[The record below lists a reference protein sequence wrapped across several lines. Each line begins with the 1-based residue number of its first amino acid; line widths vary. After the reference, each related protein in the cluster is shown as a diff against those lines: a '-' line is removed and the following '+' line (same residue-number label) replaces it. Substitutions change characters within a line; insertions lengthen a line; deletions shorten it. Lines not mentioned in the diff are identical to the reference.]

1 MQYAKKLR
9 KGDKV
14 AIKSI
19 DECKNPMCGSHE
31 KVKTELIKGTNFV
44 QVTLI
49 AYCEAFL
56 RAKVTENPRHT
67 VRIYAISIN
76 SVV

>member
-1 MQYAKKLR
+1 MRINSFIYGKIVVMQYARKLR

-44 QVTLI
+44 
-49 AYCEAFL
+49 
-56 RAKVTENPRHT
+56 
-67 VRIYAISIN
+67 
-76 SVV
+76 